1 MNKKQWLA
9 MSLILV
15 LVALF
20 TVQCVAVQPA
30 ANPPAAE
37 EAEPAADT
45 TGAEMTEEEAEPAEA
60 DSAAEGSEEAVK
72 IVWWSHWAEETN
84 KRGVLEQVAADYT
97 AENPNVEIEFV
108 WWQKEEMFNAIQNT
122 MTAGE
127 GFPDIFYI
135 DRTAPQI
142 PDAGWAADLSEGV
155 NWDNVDAWAKES
167 WTWPNGEV
175 YAVALEASTL
185 ELYYNKRIFDELGI
199 ELPEDGQL
207 TAEEFFNA
215 AQACREAG
223 YDVFAGAQQ
232 WWGSGALL
240 FWYALE
246 HTMGVEEFAKYF
258 TGQVPVDTPEA
269 RAALEWANSVVSL
282 PAYGESYATKTIAEA
297 HQDFHTKENA
307 CMFPVGSW
315 YTGRA
320 FVPPEQGGQP
330 AEFQLGCMPWP
341 AMPDGSA
348 NNEHLIYAA
357 GSVAAAE
364 LSPNK
369 EVAIDI
375 IDFLAQE
382 KYGNLW
388 MAKTGVQTGIKTDLA
403 TMPETEFDW
412 YFTEFDD
419 CKPTM
424 DRVPIN
430 VFSQPPAFRETWIQ
444 VFNEGLPLGIID
456 VDEGLQRLEAA
467 RQQ

>member
-1 MNKKQWLA
+1 MSKKLFA
-9 MSLILV
+9 ILIFSIVVMLV
-15 LVALF
+15 VSACGS
-20 TVQCVAVQPA
+20 TPTPA
-30 ANPPAAE
+30 PQEPAEKTQEEQKAE
-37 EAEPAADT
+37 EPKEKAQAEEEAPAAD
-45 TGAEMTEEEAEPAEA
+45 EK
-60 DSAAEGSEEAVK
+60 VK

-84 KRGVLEQVAADYT
+84 KRDMLEKVAADYMT
-97 AENPNVEIEFV
+97 ANPNVEIEFV
-108 WWQKEEMFNAIQNT
+108 WWQKAEMFNAIQNT

-142 PDAGWAADLSEGV
+142 VDAGWAANLSNGV
-155 NWDNVDAWAKES
+155 NWDNVDGWAKDS

-175 YAVALEASTL
+175 YAVALEAATL
-185 ELYYNKRIFDELGI
+185 ELYINERLFEELGI

-207 TAEEFFNA
+207 SSEEFFEA
-215 AQACREAG
+215 AQKCHEAG

-269 RAALEWANSVVSL
+269 RAALEWANSIVSM
-282 PAYGESYATKTIAEA
+282 PAYGDSYSTKTIAEA

-320 FVPPEQGGQP
+320 FVPPDQGGQP
-330 AEFQLGCMPWP
+330 EAFQLGCMPWP
-341 AMPDGSA
+341 AMPDGAA

-364 LSPNK
+364 MSPNK
-369 EVAIDI
+369 DVAVDI
-375 IDFLAQE
+375 VNHLAQE
-382 KYGNLW
+382 EYGNLW
-388 MAKTGVQTGIKTDLA
+388 MAKTGVQTGIKTNLD
-403 TMPETEFDW
+403 TMPETDFDW
-412 YFTEFDD
+412 YFAKFDE

-424 DRVPIN
+424 NRVPIN
-430 VFSQPPAFRETWIQ
+430 VFGQPPAFRETWVQ

-456 VDEGLQRLEAA
+456 IDEALTRLEAA
-467 RQQ
+467 REQ